1 MSEIIDLGNIDAIDE
16 MTPEEIEEIINDTKK
31 TLNEYLNQVF
41 TLPKLDMSKL
51 LIYCG
56 YINNLK

>member
-1 MSEIIDLGNIDAIDE
+1 MSSSYDNNCFILIEDASGNSIFIDS
-16 MTPEEIEEIINDTKK
+16 KK
-31 TLNEYLNQVF
+31 IFNEYLNQVL